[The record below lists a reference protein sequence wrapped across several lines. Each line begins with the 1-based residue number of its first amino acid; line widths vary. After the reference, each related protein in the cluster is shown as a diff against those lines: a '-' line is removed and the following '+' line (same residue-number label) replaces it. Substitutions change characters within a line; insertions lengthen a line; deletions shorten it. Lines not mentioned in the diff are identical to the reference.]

1 MFSSCIN
8 SGRRDDPDYQKLIW
22 YQDTPELMPEIGSQ
36 EELEALGAG
45 PAAALV
51 GYVDSLYTYG
61 APAVADPPLQDDE
74 PTGSGKL
81 TGYVQDSFEM
91 MNTYTMYI
99 HLSPFIPIS

>member
-1 MFSSCIN
+1 MQCFLFLIAPPKK
-8 SGRRDDPDYQKLIW
+8 RRKSKFRAIDAQ
-22 YQDTPELMPEIGSQ
+22 
-36 EELEALGAG
+36 
-45 PAAALV
+45 V
-51 GYVDSLYTYG
+51 RYTYG

-99 HLSPFIPIS
+99 HLSPFYTNFLILL